1 MSQNHLDTQSVNGSF
16 QTFKSD
22 EENPHHLDNNVEE
35 MIEKPV
41 INWENFK
48 HYMIT
53 RFTDLFPTKQSMQAK
68 KHLLNPLPGL
78 RMIGF
83 KQWLMILSAFLA
95 WSWDAYDF
103 FSISLNASQ
112 LAEDFDKTVKDI
124 TWGIT
129 VVLML
134 RSVGG
139 FFFGYLGDKYGRK
152 WPLIANLLCVC
163 VLEIGTGFIKNYQQ
177 FLGVRAVFGI
187 MLGGVYGNAAA
198 TALDDCPAEAK
209 GFISGFLQQGYAF
222 GYLLAVVF
230 KRAIADNA
238 KQKWRAMFWFGAGV
252 CFLITCFRAS
262 LPETKLFLKQKEI
275 ERYNIEHG
283 IYQKTFKEK
292 AKASLKVYWLM
303 IIYMVLLMAGFN
315 FMSHGS
321 QDLYPTLL
329 TVRYNFS
336 DNATTVTNCVANLG
350 AITGGILIG
359 HFSNFTGRRLAI
371 IGCCICGG
379 ALIYPWAFIDNANI
393 NAGAFW
399 LQFFVQGSW
408 GVVPVY
414 LSEMAPPDFR
424 AFVVGIAYQ
433 LGNLASSAS
442 STIETTIGEDFPMTS
457 PNGQPIYDY
466 AKVMAIFVGCVFAY
480 VLLVTLFGPE
490 PKPKIENNNNEN
502 ENNEIDEDGHKVE
515 DYELNEKVNHEEIY
529 QVESISNQGNSK
541 AI

>member
-1 MSQNHLDTQSVNGSF
+1 MNQQDNWETRSIADSV

-22 EENPHHLDNNVEE
+22 EEDQNLMINNGLEE
-35 MIEKPV
+35 MIDKPV

-48 HYMIT
+48 IYFIT
-53 RFTDLFPTKQSMQAK
+53 RFTQLFPSKQSIAAK

-103 FSISLNASQ
+103 FSVSLNATQ
-112 LAEDFDKTVKDI
+112 LAKDFDKTVKDI

-139 FFFGYLGDKYGRK
+139 ILFGFIGDKYGRK
-152 WPLIANLLCVC
+152 VSLVINLFCVC
-163 VLEIGTGFIKNYQQ
+163 ILEIGTGFVKNYQQ
-177 FLGVRAVFGI
+177 FLGVRALFGI
-187 MLGGVYGNAAA
+187 MLGGIYGSAAA

-222 GYLLAVVF
+222 GYILAVVF
-230 KRAIADNA
+230 KRAIADNV
-238 KQKWRAMFWFGAGV
+238 KQKWRALFWFGAGV
-252 CFLITCFRAS
+252 CFLITCFRLS
-262 LPETKLFLKQKEI
+262 LPETKLFMRTKEI
-275 ERYNIEHG
+275 EKYNREHG
-283 IYQKTFKEK
+283 IYQPSFKEK

-303 IIYMVLLMAGFN
+303 LIYMILFMSGFS

-329 TVRYNFS
+329 TVRYEFS
-336 DNATTVTNCVANLG
+336 ENASTVTNCVANIG
-350 AITGGILIG
+350 AFIGGIIVG
-359 HFSNFTGRRLAI
+359 HSSNFIGRRLAI
-371 IGCCICGG
+371 ICCCIGGG
-379 ALIYPWAFIDNANI
+379 AMIYPWAFVGNANI

-399 LQFFVQGSW
+399 LQFFVQGAM

-414 LSEMAPPDFR
+414 LSEMAPPNFK
-424 AFVVGIAYQ
+424 AIVVGIAYQ

-442 STIETTIGEDFPMTS
+442 STIETTIGESFPITS
-457 PNGQPIYDY
+457 PQGKPIYDY
-466 AKVMAIFVGCVFAY
+466 AKVMAIFIGCVFAF

-490 PKPKIENNNNEN
+490 PKPKTKIENIEQNIN
-502 ENNEIDEDGHKVE
+502 DEDI
-515 DYELNEKVNHEEIY
+515 ELTEKVQHQEFYEVDPNEGP
-529 QVESISNQGNSK
+529 SRISK
-541 AI
+541 

>member
-1 MSQNHLDTQSVNGSF
+1 MARSFSGSDIANDAASVQGSF

-22 EENPHHLDNNVEE
+22 EEQQQGRVVNEMGEE
-35 MIEKPV
+35 LMGKPDLSWPS
-41 INWENFK
+41 IR
-48 HYMIT
+48 HYLAT
-53 RFTDLFPTKQSMQAK
+53 RFTELLPTKQHMAAN

-83 KQWLMILSAFLA
+83 KQWLMILSAFIA

-103 FSISLNASQ
+103 FSISLNTTQ
-112 LAEDFDKTVKDI
+112 LAKDFDKSVKDI

-139 FFFGYLGDKYGRK
+139 FFFGYLGDRYGRK
-152 WPLIANLLCVC
+152 WPLIANLMCVC

-177 FLGVRAVFGI
+177 FLGVRAIFGI

-230 KRAIADNA
+230 KRAIADNSPH
-238 KQKWRAMFWFGAGV
+238 KWRAMFWFGAGV
-252 CFLITCFRAS
+252 CFLICCFRAA
-262 LPETKLFLKQKEI
+262 LPDTKAFLKQKEV
-275 ERYNIEHG
+275 ERYNQEHG
-283 IYQKTFKEK
+283 IYQKSFKEK
-292 AKASLKVYWLM
+292 ATESLKIYWLM

-329 TVRYNFS
+329 SVRYDFS
-336 DNATTVTNCVANLG
+336 DDATTVTNCVANLG
-350 AITGGILIG
+350 AIVGGIFIG
-359 HFSNFTGRRLAI
+359 HMSNFIGRRFSI
-371 IGCCICGG
+371 IICCILGG
-379 ALIYPWAFIDNANI
+379 AMVYPWAFTDNANI
-393 NAGAFW
+393 NAGAFF
-399 LQFFVQGSW
+399 LQFFVQGAW
-408 GVVPVY
+408 GVIPVY

-424 AFVVGIAYQ
+424 SFVVGIAYQ

-442 STIETTIGEDFPMTS
+442 STIETTIGEQFPILS
-457 PNGQPIYDY
+457 PDGHQIYDY
-466 AKVMAIFVGCVFAY
+466 AKVMAIFIGCVFAY
-480 VLLVTLFGPE
+480 VLLATLFGPE
-490 PKPKIENNNNEN
+490 PKPKVT
-502 ENNEIDEDGHKVE
+502 EIASADDEE
-515 DYELNEKVNHEEIY
+515 FELKEKVKHEEMIR
-529 QVESISNQGNSK
+529 VDSDIGTSK
-541 AI
+541 PN